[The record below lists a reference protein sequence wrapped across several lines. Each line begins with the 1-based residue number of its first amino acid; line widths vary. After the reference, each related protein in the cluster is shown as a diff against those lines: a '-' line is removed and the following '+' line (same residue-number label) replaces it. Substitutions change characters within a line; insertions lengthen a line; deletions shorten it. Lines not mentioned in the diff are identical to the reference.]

1 MGKCDERN
9 RIFNFPCTD
18 LWFCPFLQLD
28 DGDGVRIGFVEAD
41 GEGSAAI
48 ACVVM
53 TAFDVLRAMDVSECQ
68 VVVSFSHSAEGNILY
83 SANTLIVP
91 ATVAA
96 FNGEMGHEDDGK
108 LCRIPFLH
116 FVQQC
121 LEEACLSLVARCFS
135 VQQGEV
141 LRIDVGHGNDVA
153 YCLFF
158 IVYLDD
164 VLVQIHFL
172 GCTFDVSHNVQAEV
186 LPEAAVYLQFGAA
199 VVVSGGDYDG
209 HSGAGL
215 VNVQHG
221 VGVHLLRGG
230 SGRGVVVD
238 ISAYH
243 HGVGLLFGYYA
254 GELP

>member
-1 MGKCDERN
+1 MGKRDEGN

-18 LWFCPFLQLD
+18 LWFCSFLQPD

-48 ACVVM
+48 ACAVM
-53 TAFDVLRAMDVSECQ
+53 TALDVLRAMDVSECQ
-68 VVVSFSHSAEGNILY
+68 VVVPFSHCAEGNILY
-83 SANTLIVP
+83 SSDTLIVP

-96 FNGEMGHEDDGK
+96 FDGEMSHEDDGE

-121 LEEACLSLVARCFS
+121 LEEAGLPLVARCFS

-153 YCLFF
+153 CCLFF

-164 VLVQIHFL
+164 VLVQVHFL
-172 GCTFDVSHNVQAEV
+172 GRTFDVSHDVQAEV
-186 LPEAAVYLQFGAA
+186 LP
-199 VVVSGGDYDG
+199 
-209 HSGAGL
+209 
-215 VNVQHG
+215 
-221 VGVHLLRGG
+221 
-230 SGRGVVVD
+230 
-238 ISAYH
+238 
-243 HGVGLLFGYYA
+243 
-254 GELP
+254 